1 VFFLAWAAER
11 DLTRGGQ
18 ITRPILENFQRWLW
32 RYLKPNGQRLGWSTQ
47 RNHLGSL
54 KDFFRWLTRQ
64 NVILHNP
71 ASELEL
77 PRMEKRLPQEVLTLA
92 EVNRLLAVPDVAD
105 PLGVR
110 DRAMLELF
118 YSCGHAPHRALP
130 PGTVP
135 LERRAAHVARPGQRQ
150 QRPRGAGGLAG
161 RSVAGTLLAGSAPAP
176 VPGHAHAG
184 VVPDRL
190 RRRVQSRR
198 SRRMVSAWLAN
209 GPDLKRKGCC
219 HILRHTCATHM
230 LENGADIRFIQQLL
244 GHEKLDTTAIYTEVS
259 IKQLQEVHARCHPSA
274 VITYTPGTGGPCGT
288 KGGWTVSNNDDP
300 TLMLLGAFAPLIAG
314 LGVAGLAG
322 PDEEAVNLTQLTQEG
337 QDLLAQ
343 EEQLNN
349 TLNEAAANA
358 LKAMN
363 QVDNATTAA
372 QYAAAQEQAEAA
384 ANAYQQALKAWADHY
399 NQLGH

>member
-1 VFFLAWAAER
+1 MISLVAPKPHSAMEHCQMFKPR
-11 DLTRGGQ
+11 RTS
-18 ITRPILENFQRWLW
+18 WL
-32 RYLKPNGQRLGWSTQ
+32 
-47 RNHLGSL
+47 
-54 KDFFRWLTRQ
+54 
-64 NVILHNP
+64 NP
-71 ASELEL
+71 ASEHLFDAGYRDLDYTYDPPRQDYEPGRLVRSPEERNFRVIGAVNQWLQPVPQKMSTTTSGAINRIFYHRRYDYNAVSGVFIWPNRDPIQEL
-77 PRMEKRLPQEVLTLA
+77 GGLNLYGYVG
-92 EVNRLLAVPDVAD
+92 ND
-105 PLGVR
+105 PINKI
-110 DRAMLELF
+110 D
-118 YSCGHAPHRALP
+118 
-130 PGTVP
+130 
-135 LERRAAHVARPGQRQ
+135 
-150 QRPRGAGGLAG
+150 PRGLEGGDAEANPG
-161 RSVAGTLLAGSAPAP
+161 GVNG
-176 VPGHAHAG
+176 VPY
-184 VVPDRL
+184 
-190 RRRVQSRR
+190 
-198 SRRMVSAWLAN
+198 M
-209 GPDLKRKGCC
+209 
-219 HILRHTCATHM
+219 
-230 LENGADIRFIQQLL
+230 
-244 GHEKLDTTAIYTEVS
+244 
-259 IKQLQEVHARCHPSA
+259 

>member
-1 VFFLAWAAER
+1 MPAVIR
-11 DLTRGGQ
+11 
-18 ITRPILENFQRWLW
+18 RPGR
-32 RYLKPNGQRLGWSTQ
+32 K
-47 RNHLGSL
+47 
-54 KDFFRWLTRQ
+54 
-64 NVILHNP
+64 
-71 ASELEL
+71 
-77 PRMEKRLPQEVLTLA
+77 MRLPSQRQIRQLESVVANHPSGFFDLA
-92 EVNRLLAVPDVAD
+92 AAPRQPLAATTWPTS
-105 PLGVR
+105 PRKTRVR
-110 DRAMLELF
+110 GFR
-118 YSCGHAPHRALP
+118 HRASGQTSSRRRCRSIIT
-130 PGTVP
+130 PGLRGCGYKTVSGRHEWP
-135 LERRAAHVARPGQRQ
+135 NRDPIQELGGLNLYGYVGNDPINKID
-150 QRPRGAGGLAG
+150 PRGLEGGDAEANPG
-161 RSVAGTLLAGSAPAP
+161 GVNG
-176 VPGHAHAG
+176 VPY
-184 VVPDRL
+184 
-190 RRRVQSRR
+190 
-198 SRRMVSAWLAN
+198 M
-209 GPDLKRKGCC
+209 
-219 HILRHTCATHM
+219 
-230 LENGADIRFIQQLL
+230 
-244 GHEKLDTTAIYTEVS
+244 
-259 IKQLQEVHARCHPSA
+259 

>member
-1 VFFLAWAAER
+1 VSGRHEWPNR
-11 DLTRGGQ
+11 D
-18 ITRPILENFQRWLW
+18 PI
-32 RYLKPNGQRLGWSTQ
+32 
-47 RNHLGSL
+47 
-54 KDFFRWLTRQ
+54 
-64 NVILHNP
+64 
-71 ASELEL
+71 
-77 PRMEKRLPQEVLTLA
+77 QE
-92 EVNRLLAVPDVAD
+92 
-105 PLGVR
+105 
-110 DRAMLELF
+110 
-118 YSCGHAPHRALP
+118 
-130 PGTVP
+130 
-135 LERRAAHVARPGQRQ
+135 
-150 QRPRGAGGLAG
+150 AGGLNLYAYVG
-161 RSVAGTLLAGSAPAP
+161 NNP
-176 VPGHAHAG
+176 VNKIDPRGLEGGDAEANPGG
-184 VVPDRL
+184 VNGVPY
-190 RRRVQSRR
+190 
-198 SRRMVSAWLAN
+198 M
-209 GPDLKRKGCC
+209 
-219 HILRHTCATHM
+219 
-230 LENGADIRFIQQLL
+230 
-244 GHEKLDTTAIYTEVS
+244 
-259 IKQLQEVHARCHPSA
+259 

>member
-1 VFFLAWAAER
+1 MFTPGSRGCGYRTASGRHEWPNR
-11 DLTRGGQ
+11 D
-18 ITRPILENFQRWLW
+18 PI
-32 RYLKPNGQRLGWSTQ
+32 
-47 RNHLGSL
+47 
-54 KDFFRWLTRQ
+54 
-64 NVILHNP
+64 
-71 ASELEL
+71 
-77 PRMEKRLPQEVLTLA
+77 QE
-92 EVNRLLAVPDVAD
+92 
-105 PLGVR
+105 
-110 DRAMLELF
+110 
-118 YSCGHAPHRALP
+118 
-130 PGTVP
+130 
-135 LERRAAHVARPGQRQ
+135 
-150 QRPRGAGGLAG
+150 AGGLNLYAYVG
-161 RSVAGTLLAGSAPAP
+161 NNP
-176 VPGHAHAG
+176 VNKIDPRGLEGGDAEANPGG
-184 VVPDRL
+184 VNGVPY
-190 RRRVQSRR
+190 
-198 SRRMVSAWLAN
+198 M
-209 GPDLKRKGCC
+209 
-219 HILRHTCATHM
+219 
-230 LENGADIRFIQQLL
+230 
-244 GHEKLDTTAIYTEVS
+244 
-259 IKQLQEVHARCHPSA
+259 

>member
-1 VFFLAWAAER
+1 MINKFVWCRTQLCEQR
-11 DLTRGGQ
+11 DLTGTMVTKRFFGEGEQ
-18 ITRPILENFQRWLW
+18 ISGVNYFFTRD
-32 RYLKPNGQRLGWSTQ
+32 
-47 RNHLGSL
+47 HLGSVREMTDASGAIQARYDYDPYGRRTKISGSL
-54 KDFFRWLTRQ
+54 DADFAFTGDYY
-64 NVILHNP
+64 HA
-71 ASELEL
+71 ASGLY
-77 PRMEKRLPQEVLTLA
+77 LTLYRA
-92 EVNRLLAVPDVAD
+92 YDSDLGRWPNRDPIQERGGLNLYAYVANNPVNKID
-105 PLGVR
+105 
-110 DRAMLELF
+110 
-118 YSCGHAPHRALP
+118 
-130 PGTVP
+130 
-135 LERRAAHVARPGQRQ
+135 
-150 QRPRGAGGLAG
+150 PRGLEGGDAEANPG
-161 RSVAGTLLAGSAPAP
+161 GVNG
-176 VPGHAHAG
+176 VPY
-184 VVPDRL
+184 
-190 RRRVQSRR
+190 
-198 SRRMVSAWLAN
+198 M
-209 GPDLKRKGCC
+209 
-219 HILRHTCATHM
+219 
-230 LENGADIRFIQQLL
+230 
-244 GHEKLDTTAIYTEVS
+244 
-259 IKQLQEVHARCHPSA
+259 